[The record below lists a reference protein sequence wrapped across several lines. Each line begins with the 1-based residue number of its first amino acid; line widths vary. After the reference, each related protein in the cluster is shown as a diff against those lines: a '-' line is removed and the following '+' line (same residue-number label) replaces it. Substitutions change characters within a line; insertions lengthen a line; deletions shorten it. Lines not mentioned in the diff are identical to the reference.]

1 LISRTNQG
9 NISSQ
14 LTWSPSIEIDLWL
27 NFIVNESSDPVLQ
40 VLGPLIEEFECLKI
54 LLDLGEPAEAE
65 NGN

>member
-14 LTWSPSIEIDLWL
+14 LTWSPCIEIDLWL